1 MKNLG
6 TLLLLVLFAV
16 SAGNAQSTSSLFS
29 DIKARQVGDVLSVIL
44 AENAYAV
51 QEHKTNTSSNSSN
64 KIGAAASGN
73 IVDFLPVFGGSSNMG
88 SDYKGTNG
96 SQQKDR
102 LTGRLTV
109 RIVEKT
115 ESGMFKIKGERE
127 VGVNGE
133 DNIMK
138 LEGYIRAKDIST
150 DNIIYSYQ
158 IADAKID
165 YRQGGLTDSF
175 IKPGTFPKIFTFLAG
190 GLMVAAGAGYFVFS
204 K

>member
-1 MKNLG
+1 MKNFISF
-6 TLLLLVLFAV
+6 LLLLVL
-16 SAGNAQSTSSLFS
+16 GGTSGFTQGTPSLFS
-29 DIKARQVGDVLSVIL
+29 DIKAHEVGDIISVIL

-51 QEHKTNTSSNSSN
+51 QEHNSNNSSNSSN
-64 KIGAAASGN
+64 KIDAAASGN

-88 SDYKGTNG
+88 SDYKGTNA

-102 LTGRLTV
+102 LSGRLTV
-109 RIVEKT
+109 RIIEKT

-138 LEGYIRAKDIST
+138 LEGYVRPKDIST

-158 IADAKID
+158 IANAKID

-175 IKPGTFPKIFTFLAG
+175 IKPGTFPKLFTFLAG
-190 GLMVAAGAGYFVFS
+190 GLMVAAGAGFFVFS